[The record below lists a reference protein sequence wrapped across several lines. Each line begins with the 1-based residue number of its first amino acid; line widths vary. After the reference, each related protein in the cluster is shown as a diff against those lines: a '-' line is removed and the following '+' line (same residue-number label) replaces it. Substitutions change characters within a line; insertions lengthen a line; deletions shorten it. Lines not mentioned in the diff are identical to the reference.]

1 LSAILFIYPLLT
13 KTNLISDEA
22 IKELTDIPVM
32 ILTWINFL
40 ISLISFAKYLSLRIC
55 VRNFQKIHKG

>member
-40 ISLISFAKYLSLRIC
+40 ISLISFAKNPSLRIC